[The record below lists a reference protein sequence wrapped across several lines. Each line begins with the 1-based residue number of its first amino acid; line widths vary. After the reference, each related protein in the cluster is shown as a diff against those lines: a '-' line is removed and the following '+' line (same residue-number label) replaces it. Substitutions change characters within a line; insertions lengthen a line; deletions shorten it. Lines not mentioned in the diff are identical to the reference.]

1 MDLHAAK
8 RDFYQR
14 GFAVLR
20 GFIDARELAAINAEL
35 ERYITEALPSLPET
49 AAFYED
55 KDDPTTLMRLQG
67 MCDYDSFFHDLYYG
81 ERMLELGDLLMD
93 GAIRGKNMQW
103 FNKLPLIGKETPPHQ
118 DGFYFMLEPN
128 EALTMW
134 LAQDTVDEENGCV
147 RYLPGSHRE
156 GMRPHQR
163 TDILGFSQGI
173 SDYGAEDRRCEVPI
187 CAEPGDLLV
196 HHSLTVHRADANPS
210 PRPRRALGLVYFA
223 ERAQEN
229 AERADLYRQQLYTEW
244 EKAGKI

>member
-1 MDLHAAK
+1 
-8 RDFYQR
+8 
-14 GFAVLR
+14 
-20 GFIDARELAAINAEL
+20 
-35 ERYITEALPSLPET
+35 
-49 AAFYED
+49 
-55 KDDPTTLMRLQG
+55 
-67 MCDYDSFFHDLYYG
+67 
-81 ERMLELGDLLMD
+81 
-93 GAIRGKNMQW
+93 
-103 FNKLPLIGKETPPHQ
+103 
-118 DGFYFMLEPN
+118 
-128 EALTMW
+128 